1 MIALN
6 YPQGSIEWITARLWR
21 LTASRMSSVITSTGK
36 LSKSE
41 AAMGAIDKLIAGIA
55 LANEM
60 TARAKEIDA
69 LDDWH
74 LADFMANFT
83 GDSFKGNRHTRRG
96 EDREPDALAAL
107 AEKIGHEITDVGMCV
122 MGDSKDGVVSC
133 SPDGL
138 IYQSRRLIAGAEVKS
153 PCLAVFYGHVAK
165 GTLPDDYKLQVH
177 SSMAICEVD
186 TWHFASYFSGKP
198 IFHVEVKRDEFT
210 DTVERSLIEFRQI
223 YEARYGIVTDAL
235 AALGKEAG
243 HE

>member
-1 MIALN
+1 MIILN
-6 YPQGSIEWITARLWR
+6 YPQGSIEWIRARLWR

-60 TARAKEIDA
+60 SARANE
-69 LDDWH
+69 LDGLDEWQ

-96 EDREPDALAAL
+96 EDCEPDALAAL
-107 AEKIGHEITDVGMCV
+107 ASKIGLEISDVGMCV

-138 IYQSRRLIAGAEVKS
+138 IYQARKLLAGAEVKS
-153 PCLAVFYGHVAK
+153 PCLAAFYGQVAR

-186 TWHFASYFSGKP
+186 TWHFASYFHGKP
-198 IFHVEVKRDEFT
+198 IFHVEVKRDAFT
-210 DTVERSLIEFRQI
+210 DTVERSLIEFRDI
-223 YEARYGIVTDAL
+223 YAARYEIVTSAL
-235 AALGKEAG
+235 AALGKGAA
-243 HE
+243 